1 MTSETSENTPPLQTA
16 VRPNA
21 YENAHQGAHQNAQGA
36 HQYAHRN
43 GHSPNSGTQVVVD
56 SFSFTYA
63 GATAPSLR
71 DVSLRIGHG
80 EFVVLAGAN
89 NAGKS
94 TLCHALAGVIPHLL
108 SGTIQGSVHICGNDA
123 RTLRVAELANYIT
136 LVMQKPEQ
144 QLSGVR
150 FTVREEVAFALENR
164 GVERAEML
172 QRVNAALC
180 QTGLEALADH
190 SPHHLS
196 GGQLQ
201 RVMLAAAVA
210 GNSPVL
216 VLDEPTTFL
225 DPAGEQEV
233 LCLLRRLCDEGR
245 TVILAGQRPDAMTA
259 QADRIVV
266 LHEGTVAMDG
276 PPRQVLT
283 SPQLREAGLDWSR
296 YTRIAGL
303 ARSHGLWRTG
313 CTPEET
319 DEQPLPVCLEET
331 LEGLH
336 TFSSRSNGACR
347 LAPSVI
353 GTENAADARPD
364 AETTPDNAKG
374 IVLNGVCFGYGNGP
388 QVLTDITLRIGGA
401 TQNGQGETIALL
413 GHNGSG
419 KSTLVRHFNGL
430 LKPGKGT
437 VLVNGLSTAT
447 QRIAQ
452 LSGHVALLF
461 QNPDDQIC
469 KGTVLDEV
477 ALGPRNLGFAEEKVD
492 ERTRAAIAAMD
503 LAGKEQ
509 CNPYD
514 LGLSE
519 RKRLAIASIL
529 AMDTDIVVLDEPT
542 AGLDPREIAL
552 LETAMRQLTA
562 CGKSVVVIS
571 HDMDF
576 VAENLSRAICL
587 EAGQIRYQGPVSGLF
602 ADTPLLEQC
611 GLLPPQTVRVA
622 TGCGMHLH
630 TITPEGLVQRL
641 LTEAEK
647 TPSR

>member
-1 MTSETSENTPPLQTA
+1 M
-16 VRPNA
+16 
-21 YENAHQGAHQNAQGA
+21 
-36 HQYAHRN
+36 
-43 GHSPNSGTQVVVD
+43 VVD

-108 SGTIQGSVHICGNDA
+108 SGTVQGSVHICGNDA
-123 RTLRVAELANYIT
+123 GALRVAELAKHLT

-172 QRVNAALC
+172 QRVDAALC

-233 LCLLRRLCDEGR
+233 LYLLRRLCDEGR

-283 SPQLREAGLDWSR
+283 SPHLREAGLNWSR

-303 ARSHGLWRTG
+303 AHSHGLWRTG
-313 CTPEET
+313 CTPAET

-331 LEGLH
+331 LEGLQH
-336 TFSSRSNGACR
+336 FANRRNEVCQPAH
-347 LAPSVI
+347 SV
-353 GTENAADARPD
+353 TAEETDMDARQDSAPIFEPSSEPRSEAATRRDAQIAAGITVGVATGPD
-364 AETTPDNAKG
+364 AETSSANIKG
-374 IVLNGVCFGYGNGP
+374 IVLNGVCFEYGNGP

-430 LKPGKGT
+430 LKPCKGT
-437 VLVNGLSTAT
+437 VQVNGLSTAT

-452 LSGHVALLF
+452 LAGHVALLF

-477 ALGPRNLGFAEEKVD
+477 ALGPRNLGFAEDRVSEL
-492 ERTRAAIAAMD
+492 TRSALAAMD
-503 LAGKEQ
+503 LAGRERS
-509 CNPYD
+509 NPYD

-552 LETAMRQLTA
+552 LETAMRQLTT

-587 EAGQIRYQGPVSGLF
+587 EAGHIRYQGPVSGLF

-641 LTEAEK
+641 LTESAK
-647 TPSR
+647 TPPR